1 MVGFVPRGIG
11 TGDEDINGLRL
22 RGMIK
27 EQERGFGFALEIP
40 RMATAVLL
48 LFCILA
54 QQLHLA
60 QSGTTPRNE
69 FGHDVPWGSVRFN
82 QERVLE
88 SGISGQILQTEV
100 HAAPGGN
107 HNALNFFDA
116 RSTRRVESVSYT
128 DVSTLR
134 GEVCQRQRWDE
145 ITFRQEICPADGHA
159 SAHRG

>member
-1 MVGFVPRGIG
+1 MIVFHLISQQASEVDYRRLHRIKMVGFVPRGMG
-11 TGDEDINGLRL
+11 TGDEDINRLRL

-69 FGHDVPWGSVRFN
+69 FGHDVPW
-82 QERVLE
+82 
-88 SGISGQILQTEV
+88 
-100 HAAPGGN
+100 
-107 HNALNFFDA
+107 
-116 RSTRRVESVSYT
+116 
-128 DVSTLR
+128 
-134 GEVCQRQRWDE
+134 
-145 ITFRQEICPADGHA
+145 
-159 SAHRG
+159 